1 MACSRL
7 SRRQLT
13 GVLQSS
19 HMTARP
25 IPGGRDPTPGHPPSD
40 PSEAEQATAD
50 LLNTEP
56 VRLLAIRFGEELRRR
71 RREAGLHQHDLADRI
86 AYHRSYLS
94 QVERGRQVPAEQFA
108 MLCDRALEA
117 DGALMGM
124 FRELA
129 AERWRKR
136 FHASSDAPAE
146 AIAVPEAALSKL
158 AGASLSSS
166 DTSMERRPFVRM
178 VGAFAGA
185 AMLEALGVD
194 LLNLLRA
201 MQGSRVSRPMLE
213 ETELAILRFH
223 QLYKELPPTE
233 LFPYVRDHLQ
243 AVTGLLGES
252 QPIEIRRRLCSVA
265 GHLAG
270 LRAWLTFDLGDPTA
284 AHIWYE
290 AALKPAVEAEDEALA
305 GWLLGGQSLIPS
317 YSGDHGA
324 ALELVRRG
332 QSHGSRGANVAVQA
346 WLTALEARAH
356 AGLGDAAAFRQAQD
370 LANNALD
377 GTQPDERRHGMDFR
391 RNRLDVT
398 YYEGTSLVALRQP
411 DAAQPVLDAALA
423 AQDPEHLKAR
433 SIVQLAVATTYTQQR
448 EVDQACAIASQAL
461 DLPADQRIGPI
472 TQRAHDLLREL
483 EPWRGRPAVEELR
496 ERVVAP

>member
-1 MACSRL
+1 
-7 SRRQLT
+7 
-13 GVLQSS
+13 
-19 HMTARP
+19 MTARP

-50 LLNTEP
+50 SLDTER

-94 QVERGRQVPAEQFA
+94 QVERGRQVPAAQFA
-108 MLCDRALEA
+108 MLCDQALEA
-117 DGALMGM
+117 GGALMGM
-124 FRELA
+124 FRELADEREARRREVA

-178 VGAFAGA
+178 VGTFASA

-243 AVTGLLGES
+243 AVTGSLES
-252 QPIEIRRRLCSVA
+252 PSRSKFGGGCARSLDISRAFEPGSPSTWGTRQLPTSGTRPLCSP
-265 GHLAG
+265 LSK
-270 LRAWLTFDLGDPTA
+270 LRTKRW
-284 AHIWYE
+284 
-290 AALKPAVEAEDEALA
+290 
-305 GWLLGGQSLIPS
+305 
-317 YSGDHGA
+317 
-324 ALELVRRG
+324 
-332 QSHGSRGANVAVQA
+332 
-346 WLTALEARAH
+346 
-356 AGLGDAAAFRQAQD
+356 
-370 LANNALD
+370 LD
-377 GTQPDERRHGMDFR
+377 GCW
-391 RNRLDVT
+391 
-398 YYEGTSLVALRQP
+398 EG
-411 DAAQPVLDAALA
+411 
-423 AQDPEHLKAR
+423 KA
-433 SIVQLAVATTYTQQR
+433 
-448 EVDQACAIASQAL
+448 
-461 DLPADQRIGPI
+461 
-472 TQRAHDLLREL
+472 
-483 EPWRGRPAVEELR
+483 
-496 ERVVAP
+496 

>member
-1 MACSRL
+1 
-7 SRRQLT
+7 
-13 GVLQSS
+13 
-19 HMTARP
+19 MTARP
-25 IPGGRDPTPGHPPSD
+25 IPGGRDPTRGHPPSD
-40 PSEAEQATAD
+40 PSEAGQATAD
-50 LLNTEP
+50 SLDTEP

-117 DGALMGM
+117 RGALMGM

-129 AERWRKR
+129 YEREARRREVAAERWRER

-146 AIAVPEAALSKL
+146 ALAVPEAALSKL
-158 AGASLSSS
+158 AGAPLASS

-178 VGAFAGA
+178 VGTFASA

-201 MQGSRVSRPMLE
+201 MQGSRVSGPMLE
-213 ETELAILRFH
+213 ETEFAVLRFH
-223 QLYKELPPTE
+223 RLYKELPPTE
-233 LFPYVRDHLQ
+233 LFPHVQQYLHV
-243 AVTGLLGES
+243 VTGFLEES
-252 QPIEIRRRLCSVA
+252 QTIETRRRLCSIA

-270 LRAWLTFDLGDPTA
+270 LRGWLTFDLGDPAA
-284 AHIWYE
+284 AHVWYE
-290 AALKPAVEAEDEALA
+290 AALKPAVEAQDEALA
-305 GWLLGGQSLIPS
+305 GWLLGGRSLIPS
-317 YSGDHGA
+317 YSGDHAA
-324 ALELVRRG
+324 ALELIRRG
-332 QSHGSRGANVAVQA
+332 QNQGSRSANVAVQA
-346 WLTALEARAH
+346 WLAALEARAH

-377 GTQPDERRHGMDFR
+377 GSQPDEHRHGMDFR
-391 RNRLDVT
+391 NDRLDVT
-398 YYEGTSLVALRQP
+398 YYEGTSLVTLRQP

-433 SIVQLAVATTYTQQR
+433 SIVQLAVATTHVQQR
-448 EVDQACAIASQAL
+448 EIDQACAVANQAL

-472 TQRAHDLLREL
+472 TQRAQELLREL
-483 EPWRGRPAVEELR
+483 EPWRRRRAVEDLR
-496 ERVVAP
+496 ERVVAS